1 MNRRA
6 KNDLQNTTQKIK
18 DLATRTPLK
27 IGRYDLFVKLYVV
40 HMMQGQYCEKIS
52 NLLYMNW
59 YYYLSENIYLDFM
72 FINNTYTPSF
82 NYIQWPFLTRT
93 E

>member
-1 MNRRA
+1 MDRRA
-6 KNDLQNTTQKIK
+6 KNDLQNTTQKTK
-18 DLATRTPLK
+18 DLATRTSLK
-27 IGRYDLFVKLYVV
+27 IGRYDLLVKLCVV
-40 HMMQGQYCEKIS
+40 HMMKIS
-52 NLLYMNW
+52 NLIYMNW

>member
-1 MNRRA
+1 MDRRA
-6 KNDLQNTTQKIK
+6 KNDLQNTTQKTK
-18 DLATRTPLK
+18 DLATRTSLK
-27 IGRYDLFVKLYVV
+27 IGRYDLLVKLYVV
-40 HMMQGQYCEKIS
+40 HMMKIS
-52 NLLYMNW
+52 NLIYMNW